1 MAVGP
6 TGSQPFL
13 PTPSGAG
20 NQVARLARGLQEALW
35 FQDRRGPAFEAVLRA
50 EPLDDPTD
58 RRQFHREL
66 TADDVRRLNPNV
78 PRGTI
83 LDITV

>member
-13 PTPSGAG
+13 PAPSGAG
-20 NQVARLARGLQEALW
+20 NQVARLARGLQEAFG
-35 FQDRRGPAFEAVLRA
+35 FQERRAPGFDAVLKA
-50 EPLDDPTD
+50 ESLDDPTD
-58 RRQFHREL
+58 RRQLRREQA
-66 TADDVRRLNPNV
+66 ADDVRRLNPNA
-78 PRGTI
+78 PRGSI